1 VVVAPVQPAPAVVV
15 APTPTADA
23 ASRSGKVDDGDDG
36 NWLDYLRIGA
46 VAGVG
51 FPRPLSILGMAKI
64 DRIVSIGVEYSML
77 PQITINNSQTTFWA
91 LLADVRVFPFRD
103 SFFIGISAGHQRV
116 GASAV
121 FVSPDPTIYPSLSEQ
136 IVADT
141 WLINPRIGFLK
152 TWVWGLT
159 LGIDVGVQ
167 IPISSS
173 FSSTAP
179 GSISVPGQSQPVPI
193 PINGDA
199 NNVAHSLGTSVL
211 PTVDLLRI
219 GLLL

>member
-1 VVVAPVQPAPAVVV
+1 VIVVPVQPTPAVVAAQ
-15 APTPTADA
+15 APSAD
-23 ASRSGKVDDGDDG
+23 STSQPGQVDDGDEG
-36 NWLDYLRIGA
+36 NWLDYLRLGA

-64 DRIVSIGVEYSML
+64 DRIVSIGVEYSVL
-77 PQITINNSQTTFWA
+77 PQITIDNSQTTFWA
-91 LLADVRVFPFRD
+91 ILGDLRVFPFRD
-103 SFFIGISAGHQRV
+103 SFFIGIAAGHQRA
-116 GASAV
+116 GAAAT
-121 FVSPDPTIYPSLSEQ
+121 FAFPSPYPSLTEE

-159 LGIDVGVQ
+159 LGIDAGVQ
-167 IPISSS
+167 IPVSSS

-179 GSISVPGQSQPVPI
+179 SSITVGNQVYPVPI
-193 PINGDA
+193 NADA
-199 NNVAHSLGTSVL
+199 NNVAHTLGTSVL

>member
-1 VVVAPVQPAPAVVV
+1 VAAAPAPPA
-15 APTPTADA
+15 ATA
-23 ASRSGKVDDGDDG
+23 SPPGQVDDGDEG
-36 NWLDYLRIGA
+36 NWLDYLRLGA

-64 DRIVSIGVEYSML
+64 DRIVSIGVEYSLL
-77 PQITINNSQTTFWA
+77 PQITIDNSQTTFWA
-91 LLADVRVFPFRD
+91 ILGDVRVFPFRD
-103 SFFIGISAGHQRV
+103 SFFIGIAAGHQRA
-116 GASAV
+116 GAAASFA
-121 FVSPDPTIYPSLSEQ
+121 FPSPYPSLTEE

-179 GSISVPGQSQPVPI
+179 SSVTVGNQVFPVPV
-193 PINGDA
+193 NSDA